1 MQTLRKKILSK
12 LSSEPKIAKKIKI
25 NPQDY
30 AIHVFDRSKLQK
42 FLSEK
47 TFFQMQQC
55 IEKQIPISPVIADQ
69 IASAMKAWA
78 IANGASH
85 YTHWFQPL
93 TGATAEKHDSFF
105 DLDSFGNQLE
115 KFEGEQLVQQIPEFP
130 NLSKSGV
137 RNTFEARGYSAWD
150 PSSPAFLYGT
160 TLCIPTTFVS
170 YTGIALDHKSP
181 LLKSIE
187 KLDHAATEV
196 CRFFDKNTSK
206 VTASLGWE
214 QEFFLADR
222 ALVQTRP
229 DLMLTGRTLMG
240 HMPSKGQQFSD
251 HYFGS
256 IPTRVSV
263 YLNEL
268 EYECKLLGIPIKT
281 KHNEVAPSQYEIASV
296 FEAVNIA
303 VDHNALL
310 MDVMD
315 KVAYKH
321 NFVVLLHEKPYQHI
335 NGSGKHSNW
344 SLNTNTGINLLSP
357 SKTPMGNLQFLSF
370 FVNSIAAVLKHEALL
385 RASSVSASNDL
396 RLGQNEAPTAI
407 LSIFIGKHLTQVLE
421 DLGNVSK
428 GKLSPKEKTDLKLN
442 VIGKIPEILLDNTDS
457 DRTSPFAFTGNK
469 FEYRSVGSKSNSA
482 KATTVLNAVVT
493 EQLIDFKN
501 RVDDLVD
508 SKNMKKDDAIFNIL
522 REIIIKIKDFLLE
535 DFDGDQK
542 DDKSKNTTKIDM
554 KSTPESLMAYIDNS
568 AIDLFENL
576 EIFSSAEL
584 HARCQV
590 DMQSYTSK
598 IQIESRTLGDMSL
611 NHIIPTAIKYQNI
624 LIENVQGI
632 KEIFGTNFKNHAN
645 EQLIILENISEHIKQ
660 INKGVA
666 DMLLARKKA
675 NTIDDINKKALAY
688 AKTVA
693 PFLNQIRY
701 HCDKLELTV
710 DDSIWPLAKYREL
723 LFIR

>member
-47 TFFQMQQC
+47 AFFQMQQC

-105 DLDSFGNQLE
+105 YLDSFGNQLE

-160 TLCIPTTFVS
+160 TLCIPSTFVS

-181 LLKSIE
+181 LLKSLE

-256 IPTRVSV
+256 IPTRVSA

-421 DLGNVSK
+421 DLENVSK

-554 KSTPESLMAYIDNS
+554 KSTPESLMAYIDKS
-568 AIDLFENL
+568 AVDLFENL
-576 EIFSSAEL
+576 EIFTSAEL

-632 KEIFGTNFKNHAN
+632 KEIFGTNFKTHAN

>member
-1 MQTLRKKILSK
+1 MQTLRKKILKK
-12 LSSEPKIAKKIKI
+12 LSSEPNLVKKIKI
-25 NPQDY
+25 DPKDF
-30 AIHVFDRSKLQK
+30 AKHVFDRTKLQK
-42 FLSEK
+42 YLSEK
-47 TFFQMQQC
+47 TFYQMQQSV
-55 IEKQIPISPVIADQ
+55 EKQIPISSVIADQ
-69 IASAMKAWA
+69 IAAAMKSWA
-78 IANGASH
+78 ISNGATH

-105 DLDSFGNQLE
+105 DLDNSGNQLE
-115 KFEGEQLVQQIPEFP
+115 KFEGEQLVQQIPDFP
-130 NLSKSGV
+130 NFSNSGI
-137 RNTFEARGYSAWD
+137 RNTFEARGYSTWD
-150 PSSPAFLYGT
+150 PSSPAFLYET

-170 YTGIALDHKSP
+170 YTGVALDYKSP
-181 LLKSIE
+181 LLKSLE
-187 KLDHAATEV
+187 KLDEAATEV
-196 CRFFDKNTSK
+196 CRFFDKNISK
-206 VTASLGWE
+206 VIATMGWE
-214 QEFFLADR
+214 QEFFLVDR
-222 ALVQTRP
+222 ALAQTRP

-240 HMPSKGQQFSD
+240 HMPSKGQQYSD

-256 IPTRVSV
+256 IPSRVSIC
-263 YLNEL
+263 LNEL
-268 EYECKLLGIPIKT
+268 EFECRLLGIPIKT

-296 FEAVNIA
+296 FEAANIA

-310 MDVMD
+310 MDLMD

-321 NFVVLLHEKPYQHI
+321 NFIVLLHEKPFHHI
-335 NGSGKHSNW
+335 NGSGKHTNW

-396 RLGQNEAPTAI
+396 RLGQNDAPTAI

-421 DLGNVSK
+421 DLENVSK

-482 KATTVLNAVVT
+482 KAITVLNSIVT
-493 EQLIDFKN
+493 EQLLDFKKG
-501 RVDDLVD
+501 VDNLVD
-508 SKNMKKDDAIFNIL
+508 TKNMKKDDAIFNVL
-522 REIIIKIKDFLLE
+522 REIIIEIKDSLLE
-535 DFDGDQK
+535 DYEGKKKADT
-542 DDKSKNTTKIDM
+542 SKNQEKRDM
-554 KSTPESLMAYIDNS
+554 KLTPESLLAYLDKS
-568 AIDLFENL
+568 AINLFENL
-576 EIFSSAEL
+576 NVFSSVEL

-590 DMQSYTSK
+590 DMQSYISE

-624 LIENVQGI
+624 LIKNVKGI
-632 KEIFGTNFKNHAN
+632 KDIFGEKLKSQAN
-645 EQLIILENISEHIKQ
+645 DQLIILEEISDHIKKI
-660 INKGVA
+660 INGV
-666 DMLLARKKA
+666 DQMVLARKNA
-675 NTIDDINKKALAY
+675 NKIEDVNKKAMAY
-688 AKTVA
+688 ASNVI
-693 PFLNQIRY
+693 PYLNEIRD
-701 HCDKLELTV
+701 HCDKLELTI

>member
-25 NPQDY
+25 NPKDY

-105 DLDSFGNQLE
+105 YLDSFGNQLE

-130 NLSKSGV
+130 NISKSGV

-181 LLKSIE
+181 LLKSLE

-421 DLGNVSK
+421 DLENVSK

-482 KATTVLNAVVT
+482 KATTVLNAIVT

-554 KSTPESLMAYIDNS
+554 KSTPESLMAYIDKS
-568 AIDLFENL
+568 AVDLFENL

-632 KEIFGTNFKNHAN
+632 KEIFGTNFKTHAN

>member
-150 PSSPAFLYGT
+150 PSSPAFLYGI

-181 LLKSIE
+181 LLKSLE
-187 KLDHAATEV
+187 KLDRAATEV

-222 ALVQTRP
+222 ALVHTRP

-296 FEAVNIA
+296 FEAANIA

-321 NFVVLLHEKPYQHI
+321 NFVVLLHEKPYHHI

-344 SLNTNTGINLLSP
+344 SLSTNTGINLLSP

-385 RASSVSASNDL
+385 RASSVSAGNDL

-421 DLGNVSK
+421 DLENVSK

-482 KATTVLNAVVT
+482 KATTVLNAIVT

-501 RVDDLVD
+501 RVDDLID

-535 DFDGDQK
+535 DFDGDKQ
-542 DDKSKNTTKIDM
+542 DGKSKNITKIDM
-554 KSTPESLMAYIDNS
+554 KSTPESLMAYLDKS

-576 EIFSSAEL
+576 EVFSSAEL

-632 KEIFGTNFKNHAN
+632 KEIFGTNFKTHAN

-666 DMLLARKKA
+666 DMVLARKKA

>member
-1 MQTLRKKILSK
+1 
-12 LSSEPKIAKKIKI
+12 
-25 NPQDY
+25 
-30 AIHVFDRSKLQK
+30 
-42 FLSEK
+42 
-47 TFFQMQQC
+47 MQQC

-130 NLSKSGV
+130 NLTKSGV

-181 LLKSIE
+181 LLKSLE

-229 DLMLTGRTLMG
+229 DLMLTGRTLIG

-296 FEAVNIA
+296 FEAANIA

-344 SLNTNTGINLLSP
+344 SLRTNNGINLLSP

-421 DLGNVSK
+421 DLENVSK

-482 KATTVLNAVVT
+482 KATTVLNAIVT

-542 DDKSKNTTKIDM
+542 DGKSKNTKKIDM
-554 KSTPESLMAYIDNS
+554 KSTPESLMAYLDKS
-568 AIDLFENL
+568 AVDLFENL
-576 EIFSSAEL
+576 EVFSSAEL

-590 DMQSYTSK
+590 DMQSYTSE
-598 IQIESRTLGDMSL
+598 IQIESRTLGDISS
-611 NHIIPTAIKYQNI
+611 NHIIPTAIKFQNI

-632 KEIFGTNFKNHAN
+632 KEIFGTNFKTHAN
-645 EQLIILENISEHIKQ
+645 EQLVILENISEHIKQ

-666 DMLLARKKA
+666 DMVLARKKA
-675 NTIDDINKKALAY
+675 NSIDDINKKALSY
-688 AKTVA
+688 AETVA

>member
-25 NPQDY
+25 DPKDY

-47 TFFQMQQC
+47 AFFQMQQC

-150 PSSPAFLYGT
+150 PSSPAFLYGI

-181 LLKSIE
+181 LLKSLE

-421 DLGNVSK
+421 DLENVSK

-482 KATTVLNAVVT
+482 KATTVLNAIVT

-522 REIIIKIKDFLLE
+522 REIIVKIKDFLLE

-554 KSTPESLMAYIDNS
+554 KSTPESLMAYIDES
-568 AIDLFENL
+568 AVDLFENL

-675 NTIDDINKKALAY
+675 NNIDDINKKALAY

>member
-47 TFFQMQQC
+47 AFFQMQQC

-150 PSSPAFLYGT
+150 PSSPAFLYGI

-181 LLKSIE
+181 LLKSLE
-187 KLDHAATEV
+187 KLDRAATEV

-222 ALVQTRP
+222 DLVNTRP

-296 FEAVNIA
+296 FEAANIA

-321 NFVVLLHEKPYQHI
+321 NFVVLLHEKPYHHI

-344 SLNTNTGINLLSP
+344 SLSTNTGINLLSP

-385 RASSVSASNDL
+385 RASSVSAGNDL

-421 DLGNVSK
+421 DLENVSK

-482 KATTVLNAVVT
+482 KATTVLNAIVT

-501 RVDDLVD
+501 RVDDLID

-535 DFDGDQK
+535 DFDGDKQ
-542 DDKSKNTTKIDM
+542 DGKSKNITKIDM
-554 KSTPESLMAYIDNS
+554 KSTPESLMAYLDKS

-576 EIFSSAEL
+576 EVFSSAEL

-632 KEIFGTNFKNHAN
+632 KEIFGTNFKTHAN

-666 DMLLARKKA
+666 DMVLARKKA

>member
-78 IANGASH
+78 ISNGASH

-170 YTGIALDHKSP
+170 YTGIALDYKSP

-421 DLGNVSK
+421 DLENVSK

-522 REIIIKIKDFLLE
+522 REIIVKIKDFLLE

-554 KSTPESLMAYIDNS
+554 KSTPESLMAYIDKS
-568 AIDLFENL
+568 AVDLFENL
-576 EIFSSAEL
+576 EIFTTAEL

>member
-25 NPQDY
+25 DPKDY

-105 DLDSFGNQLE
+105 YLDSFGNQLE

-181 LLKSIE
+181 LLKSLE

-321 NFVVLLHEKPYQHI
+321 NFVVLLHEKPYHHI

-421 DLGNVSK
+421 DLENVSK

-482 KATTVLNAVVT
+482 KATTVLNAIVT

-554 KSTPESLMAYIDNS
+554 KSTPESLMAYIDKS
-568 AIDLFENL
+568 AVDLFENL
-576 EIFSSAEL
+576 EIFTSAEL

-632 KEIFGTNFKNHAN
+632 KEIFGTNFKTHAN

>member
-47 TFFQMQQC
+47 AFFQMQQC

-150 PSSPAFLYGT
+150 PSSPAFLYGI

-181 LLKSIE
+181 LLKSLE
-187 KLDHAATEV
+187 KLDRAATEV

-222 ALVQTRP
+222 ALVHTRP

-296 FEAVNIA
+296 FEAANIA

-321 NFVVLLHEKPYQHI
+321 NFVVLLHEKPYHHI

-344 SLNTNTGINLLSP
+344 SLSTNTGINLLSP

-385 RASSVSASNDL
+385 RASSVSAGNDL

-407 LSIFIGKHLTQVLE
+407 LSIFIVKHLTQVLE
-421 DLGNVSK
+421 DLENVSK

-482 KATTVLNAVVT
+482 KATTVLNAIVT

-501 RVDDLVD
+501 RVDDLID

-535 DFDGDQK
+535 DFDGDKQ
-542 DDKSKNTTKIDM
+542 DGKSKNITKIDM
-554 KSTPESLMAYIDNS
+554 KSTPESLMAYLDKS

-576 EIFSSAEL
+576 EVFSSAEL

-632 KEIFGTNFKNHAN
+632 KEIFGTNFKTHAN

-666 DMLLARKKA
+666 DMVLARKKA

>member
-47 TFFQMQQC
+47 AFFQMQQC

-170 YTGIALDHKSP
+170 YTGIALDYKSP

-421 DLGNVSK
+421 DLENVSK

-482 KATTVLNAVVT
+482 KATTVLNAIVT

-554 KSTPESLMAYIDNS
+554 KSTPESLMAYIDES
-568 AIDLFENL
+568 AVDLFENL

-632 KEIFGTNFKNHAN
+632 KEIFGTNFKTHAN

-666 DMLLARKKA
+666 DMVLARKKA

>member
-25 NPQDY
+25 DPQDY

-181 LLKSIE
+181 LLKSLE

-229 DLMLTGRTLMG
+229 DLMLTGRTLIG

-296 FEAVNIA
+296 FEAANIA

-344 SLNTNTGINLLSP
+344 SLRTNTGINLLSP

-421 DLGNVSK
+421 DLENVSK

-482 KATTVLNAVVT
+482 KATTVLNAIVT

-542 DDKSKNTTKIDM
+542 DGKSKNTKKIDM
-554 KSTPESLMAYIDNS
+554 KSTPESLMAYLDKS
-568 AIDLFENL
+568 AVDLFENL
-576 EIFSSAEL
+576 EVFSSAEL

-590 DMQSYTSK
+590 DMQSYTSE
-598 IQIESRTLGDMSL
+598 IQIESRTLGDISS
-611 NHIIPTAIKYQNI
+611 NHIIPTAIKFQNI

-632 KEIFGTNFKNHAN
+632 KEIFGTNFKTHAN

-666 DMLLARKKA
+666 DMVLARKKA
-675 NTIDDINKKALAY
+675 NSIDDINKKALSY
-688 AKTVA
+688 AETVA

>member
-181 LLKSIE
+181 LLKSLE
-187 KLDHAATEV
+187 KLDRAATEV

-407 LSIFIGKHLTQVLE
+407 LSIFIGKRLTQVLE
-421 DLGNVSK
+421 DLENVSK

-482 KATTVLNAVVT
+482 KATTVLNAIVT

-522 REIIIKIKDFLLE
+522 REIIVKIKDFLLE

-554 KSTPESLMAYIDNS
+554 KSTPESLMAYIDES
-568 AIDLFENL
+568 AVDLFENL

-632 KEIFGTNFKNHAN
+632 KEIFGTNFKTHAN

-675 NTIDDINKKALAY
+675 NSIDDINKKALAY

>member
-47 TFFQMQQC
+47 AFFQMQQC

-170 YTGIALDHKSP
+170 YTGIALDYKSP

-407 LSIFIGKHLTQVLE
+407 LSIFIGKRLTQVLE
-421 DLGNVSK
+421 DLENVSK

-482 KATTVLNAVVT
+482 KATTVLNAIVT

-522 REIIIKIKDFLLE
+522 REIIVKIKDFLLE

-554 KSTPESLMAYIDNS
+554 KSTPESLMAYIDES
-568 AIDLFENL
+568 AVDLFENL

>member
-47 TFFQMQQC
+47 AFFQMQQC

-150 PSSPAFLYGT
+150 PSSPAFLYGI

-181 LLKSIE
+181 LLKSLE
-187 KLDHAATEV
+187 KLDRAATEV

-222 ALVQTRP
+222 ALVHTRP

-296 FEAVNIA
+296 FEAANIA

-321 NFVVLLHEKPYQHI
+321 NFVVLLHEKPYHHI
-335 NGSGKHSNW
+335 NGSVKHSNW
-344 SLNTNTGINLLSP
+344 SLSTNTGINLLSP

-385 RASSVSASNDL
+385 RASSVSAGNDL

-421 DLGNVSK
+421 DLENVSK

-482 KATTVLNAVVT
+482 KATTVLNAIVT

-501 RVDDLVD
+501 RVDDLID

-535 DFDGDQK
+535 DFDGDKQ
-542 DDKSKNTTKIDM
+542 DGKSKNITKIDM
-554 KSTPESLMAYIDNS
+554 KSTPESLMAYLDKS

-576 EIFSSAEL
+576 EVFSSAEL

-632 KEIFGTNFKNHAN
+632 KEIFGTNFKTHAN

-666 DMLLARKKA
+666 DMVLARKKA

>member
-25 NPQDY
+25 DPKDY

-105 DLDSFGNQLE
+105 HLDSFGNQLE

-181 LLKSIE
+181 LLKSLE

-421 DLGNVSK
+421 DLENVSK

-482 KATTVLNAVVT
+482 KATTVLNAIVT

-554 KSTPESLMAYIDNS
+554 KSTPESLMAYIDKS
-568 AIDLFENL
+568 AVDLFENL
-576 EIFSSAEL
+576 EIFTSAEL

-632 KEIFGTNFKNHAN
+632 KEIFGTNFKTHAN

>member
-1 MQTLRKKILSK
+1 
-12 LSSEPKIAKKIKI
+12 
-25 NPQDY
+25 
-30 AIHVFDRSKLQK
+30 
-42 FLSEK
+42 
-47 TFFQMQQC
+47 
-55 IEKQIPISPVIADQ
+55 
-69 IASAMKAWA
+69 MKAWA

-150 PSSPAFLYGT
+150 PSSPAFLYGI

-181 LLKSIE
+181 LLKSLE
-187 KLDHAATEV
+187 KLDRAATEV

-222 ALVQTRP
+222 ALVHTRP

-296 FEAVNIA
+296 FEAANIA

-321 NFVVLLHEKPYQHI
+321 NFVVLLHEKPYHHI

-344 SLNTNTGINLLSP
+344 SLSTNTGINLLSP

-385 RASSVSASNDL
+385 RASSVSAGNDL

-421 DLGNVSK
+421 DLENVSK

-482 KATTVLNAVVT
+482 KATTVLNAIVT

-501 RVDDLVD
+501 RVDDLID

-535 DFDGDQK
+535 DFDGDKQ
-542 DDKSKNTTKIDM
+542 DGKSKNITKIDM
-554 KSTPESLMAYIDNS
+554 KSTPESLMAYLDKS

-576 EIFSSAEL
+576 EVFSSAEL

-632 KEIFGTNFKNHAN
+632 KEIFGTNFKTHAN

-666 DMLLARKKA
+666 DMVLARKKA

>member
-1 MQTLRKKILSK
+1 
-12 LSSEPKIAKKIKI
+12 
-25 NPQDY
+25 
-30 AIHVFDRSKLQK
+30 
-42 FLSEK
+42 
-47 TFFQMQQC
+47 
-55 IEKQIPISPVIADQ
+55 
-69 IASAMKAWA
+69 
-78 IANGASH
+78 
-85 YTHWFQPL
+85 
-93 TGATAEKHDSFF
+93 
-105 DLDSFGNQLE
+105 
-115 KFEGEQLVQQIPEFP
+115 
-130 NLSKSGV
+130 
-137 RNTFEARGYSAWD
+137 
-150 PSSPAFLYGT
+150 
-160 TLCIPTTFVS
+160 
-170 YTGIALDHKSP
+170 
-181 LLKSIE
+181 
-187 KLDHAATEV
+187 
-196 CRFFDKNTSK
+196 
-206 VTASLGWE
+206 
-214 QEFFLADR
+214 
-222 ALVQTRP
+222 
-229 DLMLTGRTLMG
+229 
-240 HMPSKGQQFSD
+240 
-251 HYFGS
+251 
-256 IPTRVSV
+256 
-263 YLNEL
+263 
-268 EYECKLLGIPIKT
+268 
-281 KHNEVAPSQYEIASV
+281 VAPSQYEIASV
-296 FEAVNIA
+296 FEAANIA

-321 NFVVLLHEKPYQHI
+321 NFVVLLHEKPYHHI

-344 SLNTNTGINLLSP
+344 SLSTNTGINLLSP

-385 RASSVSASNDL
+385 RASSVSAGNDL

-421 DLGNVSK
+421 DLENVSK

-482 KATTVLNAVVT
+482 KATTVLNAIVT

-501 RVDDLVD
+501 RVDDLID

-535 DFDGDQK
+535 DFDGDKQ
-542 DDKSKNTTKIDM
+542 DGKSKNITKIDM
-554 KSTPESLMAYIDNS
+554 KSTPESLMAYLDKS

-576 EIFSSAEL
+576 EVFSSAEL

-632 KEIFGTNFKNHAN
+632 KEIFGTNFKTHAN

-666 DMLLARKKA
+666 DMVLARKKA

>member
-1 MQTLRKKILSK
+1 MQTLRNNILSK
-12 LSSEPKIAKKIKI
+12 LSSKPKIAIKIKI
-25 NPQDY
+25 DPKDY
-30 AIHVFDRSKLQK
+30 AKHVFDSTKLQK
-42 FLSEK
+42 YLSEK
-47 TFFQMQQC
+47 TFLQVQQC
-55 IEKQIPISPVIADQ
+55 IEKQTPISPVIADQ

-78 IANGASH
+78 ISNGASH

-105 DLDSFGNQLE
+105 DLDSSGYQLE

-130 NLSKSGV
+130 NLSNSGV

-150 PSSPAFLYGT
+150 PSSPAFLYET

-170 YTGIALDHKSP
+170 YTGIALDYKSP
-181 LLKSIE
+181 LLKSLK
-187 KLDHAATEV
+187 KLDQAATEV
-196 CRFFDKNTSK
+196 CRFFDKNINK
-206 VTASLGWE
+206 VIATLGWE
-214 QEFFLADR
+214 QEFFLVDR

-256 IPTRVSV
+256 IPSRVSV

-268 EYECKLLGIPIKT
+268 EYECKLLGIPVKT
-281 KHNEVAPSQYEIASV
+281 KHNEVAPSQYEVASV
-296 FEAVNIA
+296 FEAANIA

-310 MDVMD
+310 MDVMG

-321 NFVVLLHEKPYQHI
+321 NFVVLLHEKPFHHI
-335 NGSGKHSNW
+335 NGSGKHTNW

-421 DLGNVSK
+421 DLENVSK

-442 VIGKIPEILLDNTDS
+442 VIGKIPKILLNNTDS

-482 KATTVLNAVVT
+482 KATTVLNAIVT
-493 EQLIDFKN
+493 EQLTNFKKGIDN
-501 RVDDLVD
+501 LVD

-522 REIIIKIKDFLLE
+522 RETIIEIKNFLLL
-535 DFDGDQK
+535 DNNGGQK
-542 DDKSKNTTKIDM
+542 VGESKNIKKSEV
-554 KSTPESLMAYIDNS
+554 KSTPESLLAYLEKE
-568 AIDLFENL
+568 ALDLFENL
-576 EIFSSAEL
+576 KIFSSAEL

-590 DMQSYTSK
+590 DMQSYASE

-611 NHIIPTAIKYQNI
+611 NHIIPTAIKYQNT
-624 LIENVQGI
+624 LIENIRGI
-632 KEIFGTNFKNHAN
+632 KEIFGTKFKTQAK
-645 EQLIILENISEHIKQ
+645 EQLIILERISEHVKQ
-660 INKGVA
+660 INKGVE
-666 DMLLARKKA
+666 DMVLARKNA
-675 NTIDDINKKALAY
+675 NKNEDVNKRALAY
-688 AKTVA
+688 AKNVV
-693 PFLNQIRY
+693 PFFNQIRY
-701 HCDKLELTV
+701 HCDILELTI

>member
-47 TFFQMQQC
+47 AFFQMQQC

-222 ALVQTRP
+222 ALVHTRP

-344 SLNTNTGINLLSP
+344 SLRTNTGINLLSP

-396 RLGQNEAPTAI
+396 RLGQNEAPTEI

-421 DLGNVSK
+421 DLENVSK

-482 KATTVLNAVVT
+482 KAATVLNAIVT

-554 KSTPESLMAYIDNS
+554 KSTPESLMAYIDES
-568 AIDLFENL
+568 AVDLFENL

-632 KEIFGTNFKNHAN
+632 KEIFGTNFKTHAN

-660 INKGVA
+660 INKGVS

>member
-47 TFFQMQQC
+47 TFFQMEQC

-130 NLSKSGV
+130 NLTKSGV

-181 LLKSIE
+181 LLKSLE

-229 DLMLTGRTLMG
+229 DLMLTGRTLIG

-296 FEAVNIA
+296 FEAANIA

-344 SLNTNTGINLLSP
+344 SLRTNNGINLLSP

-421 DLGNVSK
+421 DLENVSK

-482 KATTVLNAVVT
+482 KATTVLNAIVT

-554 KSTPESLMAYIDNS
+554 KSTPESLMAYIDES
-568 AIDLFENL
+568 AVDLFENL

-590 DMQSYTSK
+590 DMQSYTSE
-598 IQIESRTLGDMSL
+598 IQIESRTLGDISS
-611 NHIIPTAIKYQNI
+611 NHIIPTAIKFQNI

-632 KEIFGTNFKNHAN
+632 KEIFGTNFKTHAN
-645 EQLIILENISEHIKQ
+645 EQLVILENISEHIKQ

-666 DMLLARKKA
+666 DMVLARKKA
-675 NTIDDINKKALAY
+675 NSIDDINKKALSY
-688 AKTVA
+688 AETVA

>member
-25 NPQDY
+25 DPQDY

-181 LLKSIE
+181 LLKSLE

-229 DLMLTGRTLMG
+229 DLMLTGRTLIG

-296 FEAVNIA
+296 FEAANIA

-344 SLNTNTGINLLSP
+344 SLTTNTGINLLSP

-385 RASSVSASNDL
+385 RASSVSSS
-396 RLGQNEAPTAI
+396 RKMKQ
-407 LSIFIGKHLTQVLE
+407 FI
-421 DLGNVSK
+421 
-428 GKLSPKEKTDLKLN
+428 
-442 VIGKIPEILLDNTDS
+442 
-457 DRTSPFAFTGNK
+457 
-469 FEYRSVGSKSNSA
+469 
-482 KATTVLNAVVT
+482 
-493 EQLIDFKN
+493 
-501 RVDDLVD
+501 
-508 SKNMKKDDAIFNIL
+508 
-522 REIIIKIKDFLLE
+522 
-535 DFDGDQK
+535 
-542 DDKSKNTTKIDM
+542 
-554 KSTPESLMAYIDNS
+554 
-568 AIDLFENL
+568 
-576 EIFSSAEL
+576 
-584 HARCQV
+584 
-590 DMQSYTSK
+590 
-598 IQIESRTLGDMSL
+598 
-611 NHIIPTAIKYQNI
+611 
-624 LIENVQGI
+624 
-632 KEIFGTNFKNHAN
+632 
-645 EQLIILENISEHIKQ
+645 
-660 INKGVA
+660 
-666 DMLLARKKA
+666 
-675 NTIDDINKKALAY
+675 
-688 AKTVA
+688 
-693 PFLNQIRY
+693 
-701 HCDKLELTV
+701 
-710 DDSIWPLAKYREL
+710 
-723 LFIR
+723 LFIKSIIT

>member
-1 MQTLRKKILSK
+1 
-12 LSSEPKIAKKIKI
+12 
-25 NPQDY
+25 
-30 AIHVFDRSKLQK
+30 
-42 FLSEK
+42 
-47 TFFQMQQC
+47 MQQC

-105 DLDSFGNQLE
+105 YLDSFGNQLE

-150 PSSPAFLYGT
+150 PSSPAFLYGI

-181 LLKSIE
+181 LLKSLE
-187 KLDHAATEV
+187 KLDRAATEV

-222 ALVQTRP
+222 ALVHTRP

-296 FEAVNIA
+296 FEAANIA

-321 NFVVLLHEKPYQHI
+321 NFVVLLHEKPYHHI

-344 SLNTNTGINLLSP
+344 SLSTNTGINLLSP

-385 RASSVSASNDL
+385 RASSVSAGNDL

-421 DLGNVSK
+421 DLENVSK

-482 KATTVLNAVVT
+482 KATTVLNAIVT

-501 RVDDLVD
+501 RVDDLID

-535 DFDGDQK
+535 DFDGDKQ
-542 DDKSKNTTKIDM
+542 DGKSKNITKIDM
-554 KSTPESLMAYIDNS
+554 KSTPESLMAYLDKS

-576 EIFSSAEL
+576 EVFSSAEL

-632 KEIFGTNFKNHAN
+632 KEIFGTNFKTHAN

-666 DMLLARKKA
+666 DMVLARKKA

>member
-47 TFFQMQQC
+47 AFFQMQQC

-150 PSSPAFLYGT
+150 PSSPAFLNGI

-181 LLKSIE
+181 LLKSLE
-187 KLDHAATEV
+187 KLDRAATEV

-222 ALVQTRP
+222 ALVHTRP

-256 IPTRVSV
+256 IPTIVSV

-296 FEAVNIA
+296 FEAANIA

-321 NFVVLLHEKPYQHI
+321 NFVVLLHEKPYHHI

-344 SLNTNTGINLLSP
+344 SLSTNTGINLLSP

-385 RASSVSASNDL
+385 RASSVSAGNDL

-421 DLGNVSK
+421 DLENVSK

-482 KATTVLNAVVT
+482 KATTVLNAIVT

-501 RVDDLVD
+501 RVDDLID

-535 DFDGDQK
+535 DFDGDKQ
-542 DDKSKNTTKIDM
+542 DGKSKNITKIDM
-554 KSTPESLMAYIDNS
+554 KSTPESLMAYLDKS

-576 EIFSSAEL
+576 EVFSSAEL

-632 KEIFGTNFKNHAN
+632 KEIFGTNFKTHAN

-666 DMLLARKKA
+666 DMVLARKKA

>member
-1 MQTLRKKILSK
+1 MQMLRKNILSK
-12 LSSEPKIAKKIKI
+12 LSSEPILPTKIKI
-25 NPQDY
+25 DPHDY
-30 AIHVFDRSKLQK
+30 AKHVFDRSKLQK

-55 IEKQIPISPVIADQ
+55 IEKQTPINSVIADQ
-69 IASAMKAWA
+69 IASSMKAWA

-85 YTHWFQPL
+85 YAHWFQPL
-93 TGATAEKHDSFF
+93 TGAIAEKHDSFF
-105 DLDSFGNQLE
+105 DIDSSGNQLE

-130 NLSKSGV
+130 NLSNSGV

-150 PSSPAFLYGT
+150 PSSPAFLYET

-170 YTGIALDHKSP
+170 YTGVALDYKSP
-181 LLKSIE
+181 LLKSLE
-187 KLDHAATEV
+187 KLNEAATEV
-196 CRFFDKNTSK
+196 CYFFDKNISK
-206 VTASLGWE
+206 VTATLGWE
-214 QEFFLADR
+214 QEFFLVDR
-222 ALVQTRP
+222 SLVQTRP
-229 DLMLTGRTLMG
+229 DLMLTGRTLIG

-256 IPTRVSV
+256 IPSRVSV

-268 EYECKLLGIPIKT
+268 EYECNLLGIPVKT

-296 FEAVNIA
+296 FEAANIA

-310 MDVMD
+310 MDIMG

-321 NFVVLLHEKPYQHI
+321 NFVVLLHEKPFHHI
-335 NGSGKHSNW
+335 NGSGKHTNW

-370 FVNSIAAVLKHEALL
+370 FVNSIAAVLKHQALL

-396 RLGQNEAPTAI
+396 RLGQNDAPTAI

-421 DLGNVSK
+421 DLENVSK

-469 FEYRSVGSKSNSA
+469 FEYRSVGSKSNTA
-482 KATTVLNAVVT
+482 KATTVLNAIVT
-493 EQLIDFKN
+493 EQLIYFKKG
-501 RVDDLVD
+501 VDNLVD

-522 REIIIKIKDFLLE
+522 RETIIEIKDFLLE
-535 DFDGDQK
+535 VYEGERKTDI
-542 DDKSKNTTKIDM
+542 SKNTKKGDV
-554 KSTPESLMAYIDNS
+554 KSTPEALTAYLDKP
-568 AIDLFENL
+568 AVDLFENL
-576 EIFSSAEL
+576 EVFSSVEL

-590 DMQSYTSK
+590 DMQSYISE

-632 KEIFGTNFKNHAN
+632 KEIFGTKFESQAN
-645 EQLIILENISEHIKQ
+645 DQLIILEKISEHIKE
-660 INKGVA
+660 IIKGVEE
-666 DMLLARKKA
+666 MVLARK
-675 NTIDDINKKALAY
+675 NSNSIEDVNKKALAY
-688 AKTVA
+688 SKTVV
-693 PFLNQIRY
+693 PYLSEIRY

>member
-1 MQTLRKKILSK
+1 M
-12 LSSEPKIAKKIKI
+12 
-25 NPQDY
+25 
-30 AIHVFDRSKLQK
+30 
-42 FLSEK
+42 
-47 TFFQMQQC
+47 
-55 IEKQIPISPVIADQ
+55 
-69 IASAMKAWA
+69 
-78 IANGASH
+78 
-85 YTHWFQPL
+85 
-93 TGATAEKHDSFF
+93 
-105 DLDSFGNQLE
+105 
-115 KFEGEQLVQQIPEFP
+115 
-130 NLSKSGV
+130 
-137 RNTFEARGYSAWD
+137 
-150 PSSPAFLYGT
+150 
-160 TLCIPTTFVS
+160 S

-181 LLKSIE
+181 LLKSLE
-187 KLDHAATEV
+187 KLDRAATEV

-222 ALVQTRP
+222 ALVHTRP

-296 FEAVNIA
+296 FEAANIA

-321 NFVVLLHEKPYQHI
+321 NFVVLLHEKPYHHI

-344 SLNTNTGINLLSP
+344 SLSTNTGINLLSP

-385 RASSVSASNDL
+385 RASSVSAGNDL

-421 DLGNVSK
+421 DLENVSK

-482 KATTVLNAVVT
+482 KATTVLNAIVT

-501 RVDDLVD
+501 RVDDLID

-535 DFDGDQK
+535 DFDGDKQ
-542 DDKSKNTTKIDM
+542 DGKSKNITKIDM
-554 KSTPESLMAYIDNS
+554 KSTPESLMAYLDKS

-576 EIFSSAEL
+576 EVFSSAEL

-632 KEIFGTNFKNHAN
+632 KEIFGTNFKTHAN

-666 DMLLARKKA
+666 DMVLARKKA

>member
-47 TFFQMQQC
+47 AFFQMQQC

-222 ALVQTRP
+222 ALVHTRP

-421 DLGNVSK
+421 DLENVSK

-482 KATTVLNAVVT
+482 KATTVLNAIVT

-554 KSTPESLMAYIDNS
+554 KSTPESLMAYIDES
-568 AIDLFENL
+568 AVDLFENL

-632 KEIFGTNFKNHAN
+632 KEIFGTNFKTHAN

-660 INKGVA
+660 INKGVS

>member
-47 TFFQMQQC
+47 AFFQMQQC

-222 ALVQTRP
+222 ALVHTRP

-421 DLGNVSK
+421 DLENVSK

-482 KATTVLNAVVT
+482 KAATVLNAIVT

-554 KSTPESLMAYIDNS
+554 KSTPESLMAYIDES
-568 AIDLFENL
+568 AVDLFENL

-660 INKGVA
+660 INKGVS

>member
-25 NPQDY
+25 DPKDY

-105 DLDSFGNQLE
+105 HLDSFGNQLE

-181 LLKSIE
+181 LLKSLE

-256 IPTRVSV
+256 IPTRVSA

-421 DLGNVSK
+421 DLENVSK

-482 KATTVLNAVVT
+482 KATTVLNAIVT

-632 KEIFGTNFKNHAN
+632 KEIFGTNFKTHAN

>member
-25 NPQDY
+25 NPKDY

-105 DLDSFGNQLE
+105 HLDSFGNQLE

-181 LLKSIE
+181 LLKSLE

-344 SLNTNTGINLLSP
+344 SLNTDTGINLLSP

-421 DLGNVSK
+421 DLENVSK

-482 KATTVLNAVVT
+482 KATTVLNAIVT

-554 KSTPESLMAYIDNS
+554 KSTPESLMAYIDKS
-568 AIDLFENL
+568 AVDLFENL

-632 KEIFGTNFKNHAN
+632 KEIFGTNFKTHAN

>member
-25 NPQDY
+25 DPKDY

-105 DLDSFGNQLE
+105 HLDSFGNQLE

-181 LLKSIE
+181 LLKSLE

-421 DLGNVSK
+421 DLENVSK

-482 KATTVLNAVVT
+482 KATTVLNAIVT

-632 KEIFGTNFKNHAN
+632 KEIFGTNFKTHAN